1 MLKGETTS
9 GFNYEIPEENLNNY
23 ELLEEIGELETNP
36 LALGRVVNLLLGKD
50 QAKALKNHVRTDTNI
65 VPSDKMTN
73 EITEILQSNA
83 QSKNS

>member
-23 ELLEEIGELETNP
+23 ELLEELGELDTNP

-50 QAKALKNHVRTDTNI
+50 QANALKNHVRTDTNI

>member
-1 MLKGETTS
+1 MLKGATKS
-9 GFNYEIPEENLNNY
+9 GFNYEIPLENLNNY

>member
-1 MLKGETTS
+1 MLKGATTS
-9 GFNYEIPEENLNNY
+9 GFNYEIPLENLNNY

>member
-9 GFNYEIPEENLNNY
+9 GFKYEIPEENLNNY
-23 ELLEEIGELETNP
+23 ELLEELGELDTNP

>member
-1 MLKGETTS
+1 MLKGATTS
-9 GFNYEIPEENLNNY
+9 GFKYEIPEENLNNY
-23 ELLEEIGELETNP
+23 ELLEELGELDTNP